1 MPPQTNNIDQPK
13 KHHFISRFLSTLIVL
28 ALAGG
33 IVSQKQAIQD
43 EWKLYNYTAPAAVA
57 DLATQDGMTNYARRI
72 YYVNHPDIISGSS
85 FGQYCPNNGG
95 EKTIILGCYHSGQGG
110 IVLLGVTEPLLNG
123 VEQVTAAHEMLHAAY
138 DRLSSSDKAKVDA
151 MLEDYYK
158 HDLHDSR
165 LLAIIDAYKVSEPN
179 DVVNEMHSVFG
190 SEVAN
195 LPQPLEQYYKKYF
208 NDRAQVAAFA
218 AKYQAEFTSRQN
230 IVARDDAQLATLK
243 TQIDSIEANLKNQ
256 IDTINSQQANLL
268 SLRSTDVA
276 AYNAGVPSYNRLVD
290 AYNREV
296 SNLQNLVAQYNQLVN
311 SRNAVALEEN
321 QLAKE
326 LTSSATQI
334 NR

>member
-1 MPPQTNNIDQPK
+1 MPPQTNNINQPIK
-13 KHHFISRFLSTLIVL
+13 RRYISRLLSTLIVF
-28 ALAGG
+28 ALAAG
-33 IVSQKQAIQD
+33 IVTQKQAIQD
-43 EWKLYNYTAPAAVA
+43 ELKLYNYTAPAAVA
-57 DLATQDGMTNYARRI
+57 DLATQDGMTSYARKI

-85 FGQYCPNNGG
+85 FYQYCPNNGG
-95 EKTIILGCYHSGQGG
+95 EKTIILGCYHGGQSG

-138 DRLSSSDKAKVDA
+138 DRLSSSAKAKVDA
-151 MLEDYYK
+151 MLQDYYK

-165 LLAIIDAYKVSEPN
+165 LLAIIDAYKISEPN

-195 LPQPLEQYYKKYF
+195 LPQPLEQYYKKFF
-208 NDRAQVAAFA
+208 NDRAQVTAFA

-230 IVARDDAQLATLK
+230 IVAQDDAQLATLK
-243 TQIDSIEANLKNQ
+243 SQ
-256 IDTINSQQANLL
+256 IDTIESNLKIQIANINSQQANLL
-268 SLRSTDVA
+268 SLRSTDVG
-276 AYNAGVPSYNRLVD
+276 AYNAGVPGYNQLVDSYNHDV
-290 AYNREV
+290 N
-296 SNLQNLVAQYNQLVN
+296 NLQDLVVQYNQLVN

-334 NR
+334 TK